1 MFSYMLSSLQRQIP
15 NQGRDS
21 MQTTRP
27 QVARI
32 DVQANAAICCDGEY
46 LHWPFRGSSRPEQTK
61 ECDLSNIVLGTHDR
75 EEGRTTGRRDA
86 RQGGGTHDREE
97 GRTTGRR
104 DHYWSRPLD
113 AKEVI
118 RVDAVCPCILVLLLF
133 GSFLASICLGAGEFP
148 HLVFQGRWVLK
159 WVFLTVIGAL
169 VDFGVY
175 GFTNFHV

>member
-61 ECDLSNIVLGTHDR
+61 ECDLSNIVL
-75 EEGRTTGRRDA
+75 
-86 RQGGGTHDREE
+86 GTHDREE